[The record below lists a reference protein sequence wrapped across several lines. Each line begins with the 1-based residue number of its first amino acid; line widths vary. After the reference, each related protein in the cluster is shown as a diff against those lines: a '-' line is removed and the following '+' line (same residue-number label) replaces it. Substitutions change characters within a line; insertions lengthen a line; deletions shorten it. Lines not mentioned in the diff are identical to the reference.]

1 MNGLKMELD
10 ELEKSIKDLE
20 IQIKQAE
27 IEAENNI
34 RPLELELASVRKN
47 KRKYALKG
55 DFDSVQSCI
64 RRENNLKFKISAQWN
79 KYSILKEDL
88 SRLKS
93 ERNDLKNQIKLKKD
107 QTKRKNQILA
117 QMDKVIKNYRKTQNL
132 THAAVTSN
140 ISPDHVRQWMEW
152 GKNDYNEIYSYF
164 YSQIT
169 EADEYF
175 KELETQKL
183 KKQMNE
189 VAEAYKKTK
198 SLREASKIADVS
210 YDTVMYWYE
219 WGSRGF
225 GEENAYFFRK
235 IKSM

>member
-1 MNGLKMELD
+1 
-10 ELEKSIKDLE
+10 
-20 IQIKQAE
+20 
-27 IEAENNI
+27 
-34 RPLELELASVRKN
+34 
-47 KRKYALKG
+47 
-55 DFDSVQSCI
+55 
-64 RRENNLKFKISAQWN
+64 
-79 KYSILKEDL
+79 
-88 SRLKS
+88 
-93 ERNDLKNQIKLKKD
+93 
-107 QTKRKNQILA
+107 
-117 QMDKVIKNYRKTQNL
+117 MDKVIKNYRKTQNL